1 MCSGILRKCGARLD
15 DPSPQ
20 ASFVIPHDSAPS
32 APLPLFTN
40 TFTTP
45 SYCIMATLELYL
57 LTFNCGRA
65 LIDPQLFGS
74 HLLQAWPNDN
84 ATGLPDIIAIS
95 LQEVAPIAYSFLGGS
110 FLVPY
115 LQRVEEAVGFAAASQ
130 HKELGDVY
138 ETLIVRNVGMTVLMV
153 FVKKEVKERVK
164 WIQAGGCGVGVWEMG
179 NKGGVG
185 VRIGIDDKEL
195 TFVALHLAPM
205 EGAVRRRNEDWKNI
219 VQDLVFENVPRNSAR
234 PRITTNDENEPLLS
248 HSKPTVQDGH
258 GIYKASNFIFLAG
271 DLNYRTSH
279 EPPSKWSHHTYPQ
292 PQGFQQTGTAG
303 SSVERLELQALF
315 ERDQL
320 TAELSAERTLH
331 GFTEMSI
338 NFAPTYKYSTEDLT
352 VAIEEPADRWTW
364 SKHRWPSWCDRILY
378 LPQDGITPH
387 VYDSLPLIPSS
398 DHRGVALSVTVPA
411 GQESVAHRPE
421 DLRDHPPFE
430 LSTDWRSRR
439 SRARILEILV
449 GIASYLALTYE
460 GYAILVGIIGGA
472 FGGYMLIKYLI

>member
-1 MCSGILRKCGARLD
+1 M
-15 DPSPQ
+15 
-20 ASFVIPHDSAPS
+20 AS
-32 APLPLFTN
+32 
-40 TFTTP
+40 
-45 SYCIMATLELYL
+45 LELYL

-65 LIDPQLFGS
+65 LIDPQIFGS
-74 HLLQAWPNDN
+74 HLFQAWPKDN
-84 ATGLPDIIAIS
+84 TTNLPHVIAIS

-115 LQRVEEAVGFAAASQ
+115 LQRFEEAVAAAATLQ

-195 TFVALHLAPM
+195 TFVAMHLAPM
-205 EGAVRRRNEDWKNI
+205 EGSLRRRNEDWRNI
-219 VQDLVFENVPRNSAR
+219 VQGLVFKNVRHKPTRSRA
-234 PRITTNDENEPLLS
+234 ITNTENEPLLS
-248 HSKPTVQDGH
+248 NSKSTVQDGQ
-258 GIYKASNFIFLAG
+258 GIYKAQNIIFLAG

-292 PQGFQQTGTAG
+292 PQGFQQVGTAG
-303 SSVERLELQALF
+303 SPVERLELQALL
-315 ERDQL
+315 EKDQL
-320 TAELSAERTLH
+320 MRELAGERTLH
-331 GFTEMSI
+331 GFTERPI
-338 NFAPTYKYSTEDLT
+338 NFAPTYKYDIGDLT
-352 VAIEEPADRWTW
+352 IAVEEPADRWPW

-378 LPQDGITPH
+378 LPPAGVVPH
-387 VYDSLPLIPSS
+387 IYDSLPLIPSS
-398 DHRGVALSVTVPA
+398 DHRGVALSVTIPA
-411 GQESVAHRPE
+411 EGTVHEANLVS
-421 DLRDHPPFE
+421 PFE
-430 LSTDWRSRR
+430 LRTDWRSRR
-439 SRARILEILV
+439 SRARSLEILV

>member
-1 MCSGILRKCGARLD
+1 M
-15 DPSPQ
+15 
-20 ASFVIPHDSAPS
+20 
-32 APLPLFTN
+32 
-40 TFTTP
+40 TP
-45 SYCIMATLELYL
+45 LELYL

-65 LIDPQLFGS
+65 LIDPQLFGV
-74 HLLQAWPNDN
+74 HLLQAWPKDN
-84 ATGLPDIIAIS
+84 AVNLPDIIAIS

-115 LQRVEEAVGFAAASQ
+115 LQRFEEAVASASASASED
-130 HKELGDVY
+130 KELGHVY
-138 ETLIVRNVGMTVLMV
+138 ETLIVRNVGMTVLML

-195 TFVALHLAPM
+195 TFVAMHLAPM
-205 EGAVRRRNEDWKNI
+205 EGSVKRRNEDWKNI
-219 VQDLVFENVPRNSAR
+219 VQDLVFENVSQDSVSPKA
-234 PRITTNDENEPLLS
+234 ITSGENEPLLAN
-248 HSKPTVQDGH
+248 SKPTVQDGH
-258 GIYKASNFIFLAG
+258 GIYKAQNIIFLAG

-292 PQGFQQTGTAG
+292 PQGFKQAGTAG
-303 SSVERLELQALF
+303 SQLERLELQALL

-320 TAELSAERTLH
+320 TAELAAERTLH
-331 GFTEMSI
+331 GFTEQPI
-338 NFAPTYKYSTEDLT
+338 DFAPTYKYSIGDLAMA
-352 VAIEEPADRWTW
+352 VEEPADRWTW

-378 LPQDGITPH
+378 LPPAAVIPH
-387 VYDSLPLIPSS
+387 VYNSLPLFPSS
-398 DHRGVALSVTVPA
+398 DHRGVALSVTIPA
-411 GQESVAHRPE
+411 KSDSEHVAELDVRE
-421 DLRDHPPFE
+421 HPPFE

-439 SRARILEILV
+439 SKARTLEIIV

-472 FGGYMLIKYLI
+472 FGG